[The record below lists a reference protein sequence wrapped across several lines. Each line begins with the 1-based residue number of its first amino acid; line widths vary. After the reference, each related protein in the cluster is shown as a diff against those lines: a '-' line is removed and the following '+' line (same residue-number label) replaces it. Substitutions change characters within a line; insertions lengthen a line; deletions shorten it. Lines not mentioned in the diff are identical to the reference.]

1 MPTSTP
7 TDEPTSL
14 RLRWIVLGSIV
25 LAVAL
30 VGIVLTDREPTRSEY
45 CTADVGKTHA
55 QIDTDQAR
63 WVTLMSAIAHRRGL
77 PPRATTIAIATAFQ
91 ESKIHNLDYGD
102 RDSVGLFQQ
111 RPSQGWGTREQI
123 LDPVYAINRFYDE
136 LLKVAD
142 YESMSITDAAQ
153 KVQRSAFGA
162 AYASHED
169 YARALASALRG
180 YSTAAFSCRIN
191 PVGGGLTSIVMADL
205 NSAFGAIPARA
216 RKGTVT
222 LPLTGPA
229 PDVEARGWG
238 LAHYAVGNAARLKI
252 TSVSFDGLRWTAA
265 DSPDGWVPHPKA
277 APDAVRISLN

>member
-1 MPTSTP
+1 MK
-7 TDEPTSL
+7 L
-14 RLRWIVLGSIV
+14 RLRTVFIIAIV

-30 VGIVLTDREPTRSEY
+30 VGMVLTDREPVRSEY

-55 QIDTDQAR
+55 QIDPDQAR
-63 WVTLMSAIAHRRGL
+63 WVTLMSAISHRRGL

-136 LLKVAD
+136 LLTVPD
-142 YESMSITDAAQ
+142 YESMTITDAAQ
-153 KVQRSAFGA
+153 RVQRSAYGA
-162 AYASHED
+162 AYAAHED

-180 YSTAAFSCRIN
+180 YSSAAFSCRIN
-191 PVGGGLTSIVMADL
+191 PVGGGLTSAVIADIFA
-205 NSAFGAIPARA
+205 AFGQVPAQA
-216 RKGTVT
+216 GNGTVT

-252 TSVSFDGLRWTAA
+252 TAVSFDGLRWTAA
-265 DSPDGWVPHPKA
+265 NSPDGWIDHPRA
-277 APDAVRISLN
+277 VPDAVRISLN